1 MLSILQAIIDV
12 AVCFGC
18 LKIGRVLVPE
28 AEIFIAGTM
37 FIFFLFSPL
46 YGFKNWTFRDEA
58 KSCFI
63 AVLYSLLVSLFFTYS
78 VGYPVTNTAV
88 GLAMFF
94 PAVIAVRY
102 LFRQMLTASGI
113 LNVKFLTF
121 NSGGAREFFTKK
133 INASPFKLRKIR
145 RFSDE
150 VPNNSGTTDG
160 TSSGKTKDVSKHQ
173 ECRGIDDPEAA
184 ITLKNSFELYLR
196 KMYIIN
202 SYYDKTDGTDDT
214 HITSASDRIVKTV
227 RNYARSMMT

>member
-1 MLSILQAIIDV
+1 MSIHSQKFRRLLRIMLSILQAIIDV

-63 AVLYSLLVSLFFTYS
+63 AVLYSLLLSLFFTYS

-145 RFSDE
+145 RQPTALFFFSRCGFIWIFFFKCY
-150 VPNNSGTTDG
+150 VF
-160 TSSGKTKDVSKHQ
+160 KV
-173 ECRGIDDPEAA
+173 
-184 ITLKNSFELYLR
+184 
-196 KMYIIN
+196 
-202 SYYDKTDGTDDT
+202 
-214 HITSASDRIVKTV
+214 
-227 RNYARSMMT
+227 